1 VVPVTR
7 VSTPR
12 HAALLGQLRDY
23 TAADALEARHQR
35 DIVNLLTDG
44 GDSFSRGHFEPGHI
58 TASLFI
64 VDPAME
70 RLLLHHHRRLDRW
83 LQLGGHVEGDEDPK
97 VAALREGREESGLCD
112 LELVVDGI
120 FDLDVHVIPAAKGEP
135 DHRHFDVRYLARTS
149 TPEAIALDAAES
161 KALAWVVLV
170 EGERRM
176 NEAASSRVVAK
187 IAAMLR

>member
-1 VVPVTR
+1 VVPVAR

-12 HAALLGQLRDY
+12 HAALLGQLREY
-23 TAADALEARHQR
+23 APADAVEARHQR

-58 TASLFI
+58 TASLFV
-64 VDPAME
+64 VDASME

-83 LQLGGHVEGDEDPK
+83 LQMGGHVEGDEDPK
-97 VAALREGREESGLCD
+97 GAALREGREESGLAD

-120 FDLDVHVIPAAKGEP
+120 FDLDVHGIPAAKGEP
-135 DHRHFDVRYLARTS
+135 EHRHFDVRYLARTW
-149 TPEAIALDAAES
+149 TPKGIALDDAES
-161 KALAWVVLV
+161 KALAWVPLA
-170 EGERRM
+170 EGERTM